1 VQALR
6 LPTFVPVYRGWW
18 IVLTGYLTQMASSGA
33 SGWVFGV
40 LIIPMQDD
48 LGWSRSTIVG
58 VLTLNRLVAGACGFW
73 LGPMVDR
80 HGARL
85 LITVSSLAGGAC
97 LVCLALIDAPWQ
109 SYVLWGVF
117 GVTLPG
123 LSTLGPIAAISNW
136 FIRKRA
142 QAIMF
147 FTFGS
152 AMAGLV
158 LAPLMAS
165 VAAEMSWRVAWLL
178 MGLLLWA
185 IAPLA
190 WFAIRRRP
198 EDLGLQPDGDG
209 SGTVQAAS
217 DEARPALEEPRWT
230 AAMAVRSRAFWL
242 LTLGFMLTMLPA
254 SSIFIHMSAYVQSK
268 GFSVEEGA
276 AAVSIY
282 GLGAVAGRFVWG
294 FTVARAGLHKSLV
307 AWGALYGL
315 SILVYTL
322 PSQIF
327 AIYATTILLGI
338 SIAGSQQLRAQ
349 TYPDYFGREV
359 VGTLVGYSTLVG
371 TLAGAAGPLLVAIAF
386 DATGSY
392 DETYVAF
399 GLCCIAAAVGFAF
412 SRPRETAP
420 ATSAVLRG
428 TGS

>member
-1 VQALR
+1 M
-6 LPTFVPVYRGWW
+6 PVYRGWW
-18 IVLTGYLTQMASSGA
+18 IVLTGYLTQLASSGA

-58 VLTLNRLVAGACGFW
+58 VLTLHRLVAGACGFW
-73 LGPMVDR
+73 LGPAVDR

-85 LITVSSLAGGAC
+85 LITSSTLVGGAC
-97 LVCLALIDAPWQ
+97 LVCLSLVQAPWQ
-109 SYVLWGVF
+109 SYLIWGIF
-117 GVTLPG
+117 GLTLPG

-152 AMAGLV
+152 ATAGLV

-165 VAAEMSWRVAWLL
+165 VAAELSWRAAWAI
-178 MGLLLWA
+178 MGIMLWA
-185 IAPLA
+185 IAPVA
-190 WFAIRRRP
+190 WWSIRRRP
-198 EDLGLQPDGDG
+198 EDVGLRPDGDG
-209 SGTVQAAS
+209 SDA
-217 DEARPALEEPRWT
+217 ERPAGAAAAPAFDEPRWT
-230 AAMAVRSRAFWL
+230 AAAAVRSRAFWL
-242 LTLGFMLTMLPA
+242 LTIGFTLTMLPA

-294 FTVARAGLHKSLV
+294 FTVARAGLHRSLV

-322 PSQIF
+322 PSEIL
-327 AIYATTILLGI
+327 AIYATTVLLGI
-338 SIAGSQQLRAQ
+338 AIAGSQQLRAQ
-349 TYPDYFGREV
+349 TYPDYFGREA
-359 VGTLVGYSTLVG
+359 VGALVGYSSLVG
-371 TLAGAAGPLLVAIAF
+371 TLAGAVAPLLVAVAF

-392 DETYVAF
+392 DETYVVFAI
-399 GLCCIAAAVGFAF
+399 CCLAAALGFVF
-412 SRPRETAP
+412 SRPRVEAQQAAP
-420 ATSAVLRG
+420 VMSP
-428 TGS
+428 